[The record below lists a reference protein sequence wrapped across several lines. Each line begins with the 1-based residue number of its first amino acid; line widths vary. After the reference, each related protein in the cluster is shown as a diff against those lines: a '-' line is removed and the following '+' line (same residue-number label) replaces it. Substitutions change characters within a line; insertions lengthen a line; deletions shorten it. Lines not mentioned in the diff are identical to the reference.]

1 MQTQPESPRNAE
13 AKRKH
18 DGGSPQQ
25 PLKKK
30 RQGKAIVA
38 AKAVPLVESMQTQ
51 PGSPLNAE
59 AKRKHDGGS
68 PQQPPKKKRQGK
80 AIVAA
85 KAVPLVE
92 SMQTQPESPLN
103 AEAKRKH
110 DGGSPQQPLK
120 KKRQGK
126 AIVAAPAV
134 PLDESW
140 VPQLRLNQAL
150 THKMGFKYCT
160 SGRLPELLIEAGCCS
175 RQASDSKVEL
185 DAYLRGQLRRQNPVK
200 VSQLVQLMVFRGLCK
215 EVHTFKV
222 SVRRM
227 DGKEV
232 DVTLDEEHQR
242 VGDLRRE
249 LERLEGIPRHAQELY
264 WFVEN
269 GEDKE
274 ESVVGEDVTFYN
286 ACTLALC
293 INKDKPCR
301 PNFVAVLFT
310 VFKRTL
316 HKRKYQELRQLIDT
330 LKQRQSSGSSS
341 DKARELCHQI
351 MSVVGRTTMKQAMA
365 DAKAELKLRST
376 RLSKYESLLLHLL
389 DGGSPEG
396 VPPSDQLAC
405 RNLKELLDYYRRHKR
420 AGGGGGGG
428 DDKDAHDERLKAM
441 RTILEGATDLRVR
454 ELLVL

>member
-1 MQTQPESPRNAE
+1 MPTQPESLR
-13 AKRKH
+13 
-18 DGGSPQQ
+18 
-25 PLKKK
+25 
-30 RQGKAIVA
+30 
-38 AKAVPLVESMQTQ
+38 
-51 PGSPLNAE
+51 NAE

-80 AIVAA
+80 ASVA
-85 KAVPLVE
+85 
-92 SMQTQPESPLN
+92 T
-103 AEAKRKH
+103 
-110 DGGSPQQPLK
+110 
-120 KKRQGK
+120 
-126 AIVAAPAV
+126 PAV
-134 PLDESW
+134 PIVGKSW

-150 THKMGFKYCT
+150 THKTGFKYCT
-160 SGRLPELLIEAGCCS
+160 SVWLPELLIRAGCCR

-185 DAYLRGQLRRQNPVK
+185 NAYLRVQLRRQLPIE

-232 DVTLDEEHQR
+232 DVTLDEESRR

-274 ESVVGEDVTFYN
+274 ESVVEEDVTFDN
-286 ACTLALC
+286 ACTLALF
-293 INKDKPCR
+293 INKDKPSR
-301 PNFVAVLFT
+301 PNIVAVLFS
-310 VFKRTL
+310 VLKRKL
-316 HKRKYQELRQLIDT
+316 HKCEYQELVKHVESFRQGPISGNSNDRARQLY
-330 LKQRQSSGSSS
+330 
-341 DKARELCHQI
+341 HQLA
-351 MSVVGRTTMKQAMA
+351 SVVGRATMKQAMA

-376 RLSKYESLLLHLL
+376 QLSKYESLLLHLL